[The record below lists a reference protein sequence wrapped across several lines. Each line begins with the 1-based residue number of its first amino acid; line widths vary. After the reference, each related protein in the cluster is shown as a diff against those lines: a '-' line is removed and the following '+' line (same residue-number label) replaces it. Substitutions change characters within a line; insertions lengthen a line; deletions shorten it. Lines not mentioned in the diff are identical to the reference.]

1 MRLEELKQLNKQ
13 LLSDN
18 TKAAALSTILHMT
31 NDEFQQQLKLMKLSN
46 HPTKEKKL
54 SPTTLQYKVNGQFVR
69 LSESDNNE
77 TNYTYYIKFI
87 NDVLKNIRK
96 GEIEYCYYI
105 GQVRELLRFIPD
117 LKVRLNDFYFE
128 VWS

>member
-1 MRLEELKQLNKQ
+1 MKLNEIKI
-13 LLSDN
+13 LPNN
-18 TKAAALSTILHMT
+18 TKAETLTKTLHMT
-31 NDEFQQQLKLMKLSN
+31 NEDFQQQLKLMKQLN
-46 HPTKEKKL
+46 QITKEKKL

-87 NDVLKNIRK
+87 NDVLKNIHA

-117 LKVRLNDFYFE
+117 LKVKLCDYYFE
-128 VWS
+128 VWN